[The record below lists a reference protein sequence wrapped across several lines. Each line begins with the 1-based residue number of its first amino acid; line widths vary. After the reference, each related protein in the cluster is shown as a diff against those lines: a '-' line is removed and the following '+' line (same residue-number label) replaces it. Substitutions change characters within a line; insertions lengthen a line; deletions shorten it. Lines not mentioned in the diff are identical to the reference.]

1 MSRTRRALLGLVAAG
16 FVAALV
22 VGSLSS
28 SPGPAPSERPG
39 ASADD
44 QGPRGLYG
52 WRALLESAGREV
64 RTVESSPAAAD
75 LDPEETVVLL
85 DAGRVEE
92 ADAVA
97 LREFLEDGGRL
108 VAGGDLD
115 ADALRTI
122 TGIDAS
128 RSTTT
133 AITLAPLVP
142 APETAGVATIETD
155 SPHGYTDAGAALPLA
170 SGAGGAPALL
180 RAAVGDGTAILVADA
195 APLTNALLTSADNAA
210 LSLGL
215 PGEGRPVAFLERVR
229 AAEGSGLAALPA
241 SWGWAAGGLLLA
253 ALALIAA
260 RGRRLGPPDQLARE
274 LPPARHEYVEAVAAS
289 LERTGDSAAVSE
301 RLRRS
306 AVEVLARR
314 SGLRSDAREDELR
327 AAGAGIGLG
336 DAELDAILGRAGT
349 QDVAGDASRALAKLM
364 ERNEWR

>member
-1 MSRTRRALLGLVAAG
+1 VSLPRRALLALVTAG
-16 FVAALV
+16 FVGALI

-28 SPGPAPSERPG
+28 SPGPSPQERPG

-44 QGPRGLYG
+44 QGPGGLYG

-64 RTVESSPAAAD
+64 RTVGSSPASAD
-75 LDPEETVVLL
+75 LDPEETAVLL
-85 DAGRVEE
+85 DAGRLAE

-115 ADALRTI
+115 GDALEAI
-122 TGIDAS
+122 TGLDAS
-128 RSTTT
+128 RSTTSG
-133 AITLAPLVP
+133 ITLAPLVP
-142 APETAGVATIETD
+142 APETAGVATIEAD
-155 SPHGYTDAGAALPLA
+155 SPHGYTEAGGALPLA
-170 SGAGGAPALL
+170 GGAGAAPSLL
-180 RAAVGDGTAILVADA
+180 RAAVGDGTAILVADSS
-195 APLTNALLTSADNAA
+195 PLTNSLLTSADNAA

-215 PGEGRPVAFLERVR
+215 PGQARPVVFLERVR

-241 SWGWAAGGLLLA
+241 AWGWAAAGLLLA

-260 RGRRLGPPDQLARE
+260 RGRRLGPPDQLARA

-289 LERTGDSAAVSE
+289 LQRTGDSAAVAE

-306 AVEVLARR
+306 AVDELARR
-314 SGLRSDAREDELR
+314 SGLRSDAGEDELR
-327 AAGAGIGLG
+327 AAGAGLGLG
-336 DAELDAILGRAGT
+336 DAELDAILGRAGSR
-349 QDVAGDASRALAKLM
+349 DVAGDASSALAKLM